1 MAPKSSNDNSAY
13 KSKIKLDLEKL
24 KNNQNQNVKVDLTKV
39 NIKTLATQIG
49 VLSED
54 VKLFMKLVKSDRYY
68 ALSDRT
74 IALLMKGD
82 IDTSVIVDVEV
93 TGMRESDAE
102 VKAIIEHETEVEI
115 FVVDKNKTRAG
126 GAFFNCLNNTLFDFD
141 KYGILL
147 NS

>member
-1 MAPKSSNDNSAY
+1 M
-13 KSKIKLDLEKL
+13 
-24 KNNQNQNVKVDLTKV
+24 
-39 NIKTLATQIG
+39 
-49 VLSED
+49 
-54 VKLFMKLVKSDRYY
+54 KSDRYY
-68 ALSDRT
+68 ALNDRT

-115 FVVDKNKTRAG
+115 FVVDTNNARAG

-141 KYGILL
+141 NVFSFSFFEMIEIIIIIIAYI
-147 NS
+147 

>member
-24 KNNQNQNVKVDLTKV
+24 KNNQIQNVKVDLTKV
-39 NIKTLATQIG
+39 NIQTLATHIG

-68 ALSDRT
+68 SLNDIT

-115 FVVDKNKTRAG
+115 FVVGKNKTRAG
-126 GAFFNCLNNTLFDFD
+126 GAFINCLKEKHYLSLINMEF
-141 KYGILL
+141 
-147 NS
+147 